1 MPFVSEPEV
10 RSVPR
15 VVGTGAMASRLAT
28 TEDCSDDGTGTHI
41 LETRQRAENFG
52 ATNFQ
57 LRNGFGHEASFWKYY
72 ILPEARAPLN
82 GTAFTHFHVAHP
94 IGESALRSPK
104 RKWYGPLFCATRR
117 GVSFSPSMEP
127 DSDGQA
133 NWFPLCSSHLGPPK

>member
-94 IGESALRSPK
+94 HRFPSAIRPQDVCYSERLTSR
-104 RKWYGPLFCATRR
+104 C
-117 GVSFSPSMEP
+117 
-127 DSDGQA
+127 
-133 NWFPLCSSHLGPPK
+133 